1 MDVVSAANHLLRT
14 IARVVPN
21 DSRVRRAASAAW
33 TRLLGLVVRHITV
46 RVGGQPIRLLVR
58 HRHLDEGYEAAT
70 LATWLR
76 LIRPGDVVWD
86 LGANIGVYTVLSG
99 RSVGPTGA
107 VTAWEPSPYT
117 FGVLQEHIRANGV
130 EAVCRAE
137 QAAVGSTDG
146 GTVRFRT
153 DTVGTA
159 TNRITATRAEDTVEV
174 PVSTLDGWLTRLPR
188 PPHLVKMD
196 IEGAEV
202 LALRGAAGLLGR
214 GGPRPIVL
222 LSVHPMFLP
231 EFGHTP
237 ADITAEVERHGYVSL
252 RLDGSPAPPEQ
263 FLEYLLVPAER
274 QEWAKSALAT
284 AAPAGVPG

>member
-1 MDVVSAANHLLRT
+1 KPHGSNIWWTAGPGAAK
-14 IARVVPN
+14 A
-21 DSRVRRAASAAW
+21 
-33 TRLLGLVVRHITV
+33 
-46 RVGGQPIRLLVR
+46 
-58 HRHLDEGYEAAT
+58 Y
-70 LATWLR
+70 
-76 LIRPGDVVWD
+76 
-86 LGANIGVYTVLSG
+86 G
-99 RSVGPTGA
+99 RSSGTAVGPTGS

-159 TNRITATRAEDTVEV
+159 TNRITATPAADDTVEV
-174 PVSTLDGWLTRLPR
+174 PVGTLDGWLARLPR

-222 LSVHPMFLP
+222 LSAHPMFLP
-231 EFGHTP
+231 EFGHAP

-252 RLDGSPAPPEQ
+252 RLDGTPAPPEH

-274 QEWAKSALAT
+274 QEWAKSALA
-284 AAPAGVPG
+284 AVAPG